1 MIEIKLSELQD
12 EYVTGGD
19 CGRHLR
25 FLCNTIRRI
34 VRNRN
39 YGVSFDIDVTE
50 QFRKE
55 WYKKVLG
62 KVEEDLPKFYHGAF
76 LETWNEETEFSY
88 EKYIEVLPEASSFI
102 DGSLDREYR
111 EWVLQQV
118 MEKKGDVVFFFYGIE
133 E

>member
-19 CGRHLR
+19 CGRHLK

-34 VRNRN
+34 IRGRN
-39 YGVSFDIDVTE
+39 YGISFDIDVTE

-62 KVEEDLPKFYHGAF
+62 KVAEDMPKYHGAF
-76 LETWNEETEFSY
+76 LETWNADTEFSY
-88 EKYIEVLPEASSFI
+88 EKYVELFPEYDY
-102 DGSLDREYR
+102 DGTLDREYR

-118 MEKKGDVVFFFYGIE
+118 MEKKGDVVFFFYGVE